1 MKLADTFR
9 IVNAPL
15 SLGPWLIS
23 EVLREMPS
31 KAYKQLHLLCCHDTA
46 VISGTAMLLLEDL
59 VDMPVIMLNCP
70 LAKLTYYV
78 VDVMC
83 FLIGLL
89 L

>member
-46 VISGTAMLLLEDL
+46 VISGAAMLLL
-59 VDMPVIMLNCP
+59 VDMPVHM
-70 LAKLTYYV
+70 
-78 VDVMC
+78 
-83 FLIGLL
+83 
-89 L
+89 